1 LLHQITHKLLTL
13 KKPIIMKNLRNKV
26 QLIGNL
32 GMDPEVKQFESGK
45 SVARLSL
52 ATKENFRNAAG
63 EKTSETQWHTLVAW
77 GKSAE
82 FASTY
87 LKKGSEVAVEGKLV
101 SRSYND
107 KEGNKRYVTEVV
119 VDEFLML
126 GSRK

>member
-1 LLHQITHKLLTL
+1 
-13 KKPIIMKNLRNKV
+13 MKNLRNKV